1 MRELIQCRVVKK
13 ATASIGSGSTCK
25 RKSKGCMTVS
35 DAKIW
40 LQEMNVDI
48 HSGMPYVGD
57 DVKITDSGSEWPL
70 LWQVR

>member
-1 MRELIQCRVVKK
+1 
-13 ATASIGSGSTCK
+13 
-25 RKSKGCMTVS
+25 MTVS